1 MNYVKLSVAA
11 AVLAVASTAI
21 AEENSIT
28 ADVGVTAYVAQGL
41 GASVTQNLLFPH
53 IVIPDEGNEDH
64 SISVWCNGATVKYS
78 HPSAKPSGP
87 AGESINN
94 FNVNGPTSDL
104 NGAVTISGE
113 PGYAVSI
120 STYPSINLD
129 SAGTVSLEPRLR
141 TPNAPG
147 TGPGLTMLQD
157 SISNSGD
164 LTIRVCGTL
173 TVTSAATATSEYTGD
188 IPVTVS
194 YY

>member
-1 MNYVKLSVAA
+1 MKNVKLSLVAA
-11 AVLAVASTAI
+11 VIAASSAAT

-41 GASVTQNLLFPH
+41 GASAIQDLTFPH
-53 IVIPDEGNEDH
+53 IVIPDAGNDAH
-64 SISVWCNGATVKYS
+64 WISVWCNGTTVKYS

-87 AGESINN
+87 AGTSINN
-94 FNVNGPTSDL
+94 ANITGPTSDL

-129 SAGTVSLEPRLR
+129 TAGSVSLAPRLR
-141 TPNAPG
+141 TPNTPG
-147 TGPGLTMLQD
+147 NGPGLTILQD

-173 TVTSAATATSEYTGD
+173 TVTADASATSAYAGD